1 MIKDF
6 LNRLKIIR
14 RDKRGVLIDTLEALQ
29 VVDILAYRK
38 LGDLFNVLFSR
49 RYGILSCSSEAFSI
63 SYNNGQYKVKKGIA
77 LVPFDM
83 RLLSPNYWAPYPI
96 HNVISVPFE
105 LSSDINNLNPNEQ
118 YLADSDDYK
127 YIGIFFEV
135 EPSEYSKEVIMKDSH
150 SASPQEDIPGIANY
164 KIKVGFVPKDED
176 KYYVQENSKF
186 IRYKKLPNCDN
197 CAIGFIIAKVKGSNI
212 IDFRNDL
219 FIDFNQDIFA
229 LSKCTDIERI
239 IDTYEN
245 TLDALLCE
253 IVNLETIVM
262 MLVAR
267 IQGIEQCVSN
277 CNCCSFQ
284 PSDFD
289 LSEVN
294 TCNIIMPEVTEEIFS
309 VIDNDPSLD
318 EGTIK
323 IVHKIKTNGNIGP
336 SFSIIKRRRFGSN
349 NPQDWKTIKWVPFK
363 FNNQNGYWEA
373 IYYDKVNM
381 TTAPYGNPCPT
392 NCGDYEYKAQYT
404 VGVNPV
410 GPETN
415 TLKALYKPKKI
426 IRPRI
431 TTSGGNVYIAWDSMV
446 SYDIERIKVFKGN
459 NLINE
464 LLKTATQV
472 NITPYGYGTY
482 TIITTRAGGSR
493 SSYVNVNYEEQSS
506 SQ

>member
-29 VVDILAYRK
+29 VADILAYRK

-49 RYGILSCSSEAFSI
+49 RYGILSCTSEAFNVSF
-63 SYNNGQYKVKKGIA
+63 SSGRYKVKKGIA

-83 RLLSPNYWAPYPI
+83 RLLSPNYFAPYPQ

-105 LSSDINNLNPNEQ
+105 LSNDISDLDPNGNYLDDNNG
-118 YLADSDDYK
+118 YK
-127 YIGIFFEV
+127 YIGIFFDV
-135 EPSEYSKEVIMKDSH
+135 EPSEYSNEVIMKDSH

-164 KIKVGFVPKDED
+164 KIKVGFVPKGNNNE
-176 KYYVQENSKF
+176 YYVQENNKF

-197 CAIGFIIAKVKGSNI
+197 CAIGFIIAKVNGSNI
-212 IDFRNDL
+212 IDFRDDL

-245 TLDALLCE
+245 TLNALLCE

-267 IQGIEQCVSN
+267 IQQIEQC
-277 CNCCSFQ
+277 C
-284 PSDFD
+284 D
-289 LSEVN
+289 LEPFPFNLDEIN

-336 SFSIIKRRRFGSN
+336 SFSVIKRRRFGSN

-373 IYYDKVNM
+373 TYYDKVDM
-381 TTAPYGNPCPT
+381 TIAPYGMPCPT

-404 VGVNPV
+404 VGVSLA
-410 GPETN
+410 GSETSA
-415 TLKALYKPKKI
+415 TKALYKPKKI
-426 IRPRI
+426 INPRI
-431 TTSGGNVYIAWDSMV
+431 TTSGGNVYIVWDSMV
-446 SYDIERIKVFKGN
+446 SYDMEAIAVFKGN
-459 NLINE
+459 NLISA
-464 LLKTATQV
+464 LPKTATQV

-482 TIITTRAGGSR
+482 TIVTIRANGSR
-493 SSYVNVNYEEQSS
+493 RSYVNVNYDEGASS
-506 SQ
+506 S

>member
-14 RDKRGVLIDTLEALQ
+14 KDKRGVLIDTLEALQ
-29 VVDILAYRK
+29 VADILAYRK

-49 RYGILSCSSEAFSI
+49 RYGILSCSAEAFSV
-63 SYNNGQYKVKKGIA
+63 SYNSNQYKVKKGVA

-83 RLLSPNYWAPYPI
+83 RLLSPNYWAPYPQ

-105 LSSDINNLNPNEQ
+105 LSSDINDLNPNGE
-118 YLADSDDYK
+118 YLTDDQGYK

-164 KIKVGFVPKDED
+164 KIKVGFVPKDGN

-197 CAIGFIIAKVKGSNI
+197 CAIGFIIAKVNLNNI

-229 LSKCTDIERI
+229 LSKCTDVERI

-253 IVNLETIVM
+253 IINLETIVM

-267 IQGIEQCVSN
+267 IQQIEQC
-277 CNCCSFQ
+277 CNLGPLPFNL
-284 PSDFD
+284 D
-289 LSEVN
+289 EIN
-294 TCNIIMPEVTEEIFS
+294 TCNIIIPEVTEEIFS
-309 VIDNDPSLD
+309 VIDNNPSLD
-318 EGTIK
+318 EGTIQ

-336 SFSIIKRRRFGSN
+336 SFSIIKRRIFGSN

-373 IYYDKVNM
+373 IYYDKVDM

-404 VGVNPV
+404 VGVSPV

-415 TLKALYKPKKI
+415 TRKAIYKPKKI
-426 IRPRI
+426 INPRI
-431 TTSGGNVYIAWDSMV
+431 TTSGGNVYIVWDSMA
-446 SYDIERIKVFKGN
+446 SYNIEVIEVFKGN
-459 NLINE
+459 NFISSLP
-464 LLKTATQV
+464 KTATQI
-472 NITPYGYGTY
+472 NITPHGYGTY
-482 TIITTRAGGSR
+482 TIVTTRANGSR
-493 SSYVNVNYEEQSS
+493 RSYVNVNYSEGASPS
-506 SQ
+506 